1 MIKIPWNVSF
11 DEENLYDDDVSTRR
25 HNDPNHN
32 PTAKF
37 LFWRKKRYFF
47 FFFFY
52 FSTRS
57 LNGTIRYPKFCPS
70 VLLSFCPS
78 VLLSFSVLLSVRCA
92 HLF

>member
-25 HNDPNHN
+25 HNDPNRN

-47 FFFFY
+47 FFFFT
-52 FSTRS
+52 SLHEVLMVQSGTR
-57 LNGTIRYPKFCPS
+57 NI
-70 VLLSFCPS
+70 LSFCPS
-78 VLLSFSVLLSVRCA
+78 LSFCVVRCA
-92 HLF
+92 H